1 MMNVGVIGVQG
12 DVIEHIECA
21 KKAIEELGYEGEV
34 RWIRIAEELD
44 DIDALIIPGG
54 ESTTISKLMIM
65 NGMFPKIVERAK
77 KGMPIMGTCA
87 GCVLLA
93 KKGDEDVRRT
103 GTKLLGLMDMTV
115 KRNAF
120 GRQRES
126 FEAAIDVEGL
136 GPFQAVFIRAPVIMK
151 TRNDCK
157 PLAFFNEK
165 IVMARQGNL
174 LALAFHSELSNDTRL
189 HKMLLE
195 MVRS

>member
-1 MMNVGVIGVQG
+1 MKVGVIGVQG

-77 KGMPIMGTCA
+77 DGMPVMGTCA

-93 KKGDEDVRRT
+93 KKGDEEVRRT
-103 GTKLLGLMDMTV
+103 GTKLLGLMDITV

-126 FEAAIDVEGL
+126 FEAMLDIEGL

-157 PLAFFNEK
+157 PLAFFDEK

-174 LALAFHSELSNDTRL
+174 LALAFHPELSNDTRI